1 MYERGEII
9 FVSGIYDI
17 ETGKVAFINE

>member
-9 FVSGIYDI
+9 FVSGIYDL